1 MWLGSKLILPSKV
14 KNPNLKPQALKGF
27 KTVKMLQERRLISG
41 TALLQPLEFI
51 LSHTSTH
58 PSIFHMQ
65 RSLMHTVPSFFL
77 PCYFSSAPTTQLS
90 LHCLRDSSPPSILVS
105 KHLFLPL
112 VLFLF
117 FTVIFLSSV
126 RPSVSLFVLL
136 PSSLSEVR
144 EGASVPGEMLF
155 VFGGRGEGLHRIRG
169 EGSRSGKGMKGRMGR
184 A

>member
-1 MWLGSKLILPSKV
+1 MWLGSKFILPSKV

-27 KTVKMLQERRLISG
+27 KTVKMLQERLLISG

-90 LHCLRDSSPPSILVS
+90 LHCLLDSCPPSILVS

-117 FTVIFLSSV
+117 FTVILLSSV

-155 VFGGRGEGLHRIRG
+155 VFGGRGRGCIVSEGRG
-169 EGSRSGKGMKGRMGR
+169 ADLVRG
-184 A
+184 